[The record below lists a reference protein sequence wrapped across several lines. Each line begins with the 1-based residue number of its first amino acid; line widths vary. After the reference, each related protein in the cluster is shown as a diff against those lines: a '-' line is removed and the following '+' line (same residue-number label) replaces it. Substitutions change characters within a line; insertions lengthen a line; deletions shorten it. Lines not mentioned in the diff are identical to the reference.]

1 MCTQGYCDCRTLAQ
15 YLSRLEKDME
25 EREILIIFQQMLS
38 ALKYIHVNNIL
49 HRCAD
54 FEQIVLLLK
63 SFIST
68 SDGFLNIFLP

>member
-49 HRCAD
+49 HRCAA

-68 SDGFLNIFLP
+68 RDGFLNIFLP

>member
-1 MCTQGYCDCRTLAQ
+1 MDTWSTAMLYCDCRTLAQ

-49 HRCAD
+49 HRCID
-54 FEQIVLLLK
+54 FEQIALLK
-63 SFIST
+63 KNPCRADT
-68 SDGFLNIFLP
+68 LM